1 LIFLNYF
8 FINLMQNDSGG
19 FLSTMELINEILQTI
34 LSGIAIGCIYGLVAL
49 GFVLIFKATEVINFA
64 QGEMMTIGA
73 FITYTLITLWG
84 FPYWVA
90 LLITT
95 VSLGLF
101 GMLLERTI
109 LRPLIGE
116 PVFAIVML
124 TIGLGYF
131 VRAFVSMVPGW
142 GADTYGFS
150 TPFSDKTVVFGELIL
165 SWEHLAVILMTLVLI
180 IILFAFFRFS
190 RSGVAMRATSQN
202 QLGAVYMGISVNRV
216 FSLTWTISAA
226 LGGVGGILLAPM
238 TFVHMNMGFIG
249 LKAFPAAVL
258 GGFGS
263 IPGAIVGGLIIGVT
277 ESLSGVY
284 LPIGWKDVAAWI
296 ILIAVLIIKPE
307 GLFGIQQKK
316 KV

>member
-1 LIFLNYF
+1 LA
-8 FINLMQNDSGG
+8 
-19 FLSTMELINEILQTI
+19 NEILQTI
-34 LSGIAIGCIYGLVAL
+34 LSGISIGCIYALVAL
-49 GFVLIFKATEVINFA
+49 GFVLIFKATEIINFA
-64 QGEMMTIGA
+64 QGEMMVIGA
-73 FITYTLITLWG
+73 FIALTLINVFHLN
-84 FPYWVA
+84 YWAA
-90 LLITT
+90 LLVTT

-101 GMLLERTI
+101 GMLLERAV
-109 LRPLIGE
+109 LRSLIGE
-116 PVFAIVML
+116 PAFAIVML

-131 VRAFVSMVPGW
+131 VRSGVSMVPGW
-142 GADTYGFS
+142 GTDTYGFK
-150 TPFSDKTVVFGELIL
+150 TPFTDKVVRFGELVL
-165 SWEHLAVILMTLVLI
+165 SWEQLAIIMMTFGLIALLMS
-180 IILFAFFRFS
+180 FFRFT
-190 RSGVAMRATSQN
+190 RIGVAMRAASQN
-202 QLGAVYMGISVNRV
+202 QLAAVYMGISVNRV

-226 LGGVGGILLAPM
+226 LGGFAGVLLSPI

-284 LPIGWKDVAAWI
+284 LSEGWKDIAAYI
-296 ILIAVLIIKPE
+296 ILILVLIIRPE